1 MGLTQIEKAGAFS
14 IRLSQALGALEEKIK

>member
-14 IRLSQALGALEEKIK
+14 NRLSQALGGLLMK